1 MSFNQSK
8 GHRIFYLDQL
18 RALAI
23 AGIVLCHVA
32 NLWIGSSHSN
42 LNWIVH
48 DFFNILGRFG
58 VPVFLMLSG
67 ALLLNRNYAIY
78 EFIKRRFPR
87 ILKPFIFW
95 MSIALVF
102 GIIAQDKFSI
112 FSSMFIAISYIV
124 KTFLAN
130 RWYVWMIIGVYLVMP
145 IINDFVKN
153 RGLKGIEY
161 FLSLLVI
168 TSILYSLSLYF
179 HYSLYYLDLGIFV
192 GPLAYVFLGYYIHNK
207 EFNLAP
213 VNLVILG
220 LAMFVFAVL
229 VKTTLVYL
237 GHFNLSMFYYY
248 SYLSK
253 SYIEIDIFAFIQASG
268 IFLVFKYL
276 NDVNVKGTTLKISS
290 FLKDGIIG
298 RLTTSLSRCSYG
310 IYLNHYLLIAIISL
324 LSLNLLKHSALKW
337 IPPIFISVLL
347 VSWVL
352 ILVVDKI
359 PYLNNLSGAH

>member
-1 MSFNQSK
+1 MV
-8 GHRIFYLDQL
+8 I
-18 RALAI
+18 
-23 AGIVLCHVA
+23 
-32 NLWIGSSHSN
+32 
-42 LNWIVH
+42 
-48 DFFNILGRFG
+48 
-58 VPVFLMLSG
+58 PVFLMLSG

-168 TSILYSLSLYF
+168 TSIIYSLSLYF
-179 HYSLYYLDLGIFV
+179 HYTLYYLDLGIFV
-192 GPLAYVFLGYYIHNK
+192 GPLAYVLLGYYIHNK

-229 VKTTLVYL
+229 VKTILVYL
-237 GHFNLSMFYYY
+237 GHFNLSMFFYY

-253 SYIEIDIFAFIQASG
+253 SYIEIDIFAQFYFRRYFSRDKRAEYISERVSK
-268 IFLVFKYL
+268 L
-276 NDVNVKGTTLKISS
+276 LKIDCATWINMEIVGYSRVTHNGTIYYS
-290 FLKDGIIG
+290 NEKKNNFNVHPDCNKYIILFMRFNKKG
-298 RLTTSLSRCSYG
+298 QKRRRGCTEFSRRET
-310 IYLNHYLLIAIISL
+310 LRPN
-324 LSLNLLKHSALKW
+324 
-337 IPPIFISVLL
+337 
-347 VSWVL
+347 
-352 ILVVDKI
+352 
-359 PYLNNLSGAH
+359 